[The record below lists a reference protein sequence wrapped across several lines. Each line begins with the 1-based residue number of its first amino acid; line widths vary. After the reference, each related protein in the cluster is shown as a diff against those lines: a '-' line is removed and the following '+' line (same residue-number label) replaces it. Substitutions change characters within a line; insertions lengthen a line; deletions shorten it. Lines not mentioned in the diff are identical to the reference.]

1 MLPLAGQTAGPIG
14 LKFFVDTHGAP
25 PPMSVYKK
33 LKLPKRSLLDK
44 NSTIRVKIKERTI
57 FQHFLEQLK
66 IYL

>member
-33 LKLPKRSLLDK
+33 LKLPKRSLFDK
-44 NSTIRVKIKERTI
+44 NSTIRIGLSSNFILII
-57 FQHFLEQLK
+57 FFF
-66 IYL
+66 IVAGV